1 MSLINIFSD
10 LTKSNSGSGLGSLS
24 WRNIQEG
31 IRFFESLPTPE
42 ESLVEA
48 KRQETELETTICR
61 IKDKINELETKM
73 FNDGENSEEIND
85 SIEYLNTQLENYE
98 AELEYVKEQ
107 AIMFNSIANEDDD
120 DFIENIPTFYDA
132 MKNSVDRQIKDVKE
146 AISIIKKNKRHLEIC
161 VECKKQIRDEKGRKA
176 SVKHYHI
183 NLLSFREFCKFSG
196 SEASK
201 DEHIKVY
208 ENDEFIY
215 NPVICE
221 SCIRNFVSEEVLE
234 SIQEEILAIKNCS
247 KGEVDYGY
255 DVNFDKK
262 ILIELSK
269 KYLTYV
275 EELVEIDKIKYTEK
289 LVKSE
294 IKNEE
299 DQIMSEKDTL
309 KYFIDF
315 FKSISDVCDCEECM
329 ENKKEK
335 SEKYKKLEEMLDEKE
350 NKIEVIEE

>member
-1 MSLINIFSD
+1 MSLINIFGD
-10 LTKSNSGSGLGSLS
+10 LSKSGSGLGSLS
-24 WRNIQEG
+24 WKNIQEG

-48 KRQETELETTICR
+48 KRQESELESTISK
-61 IKDKINELETKM
+61 IKDKIDELEAKM
-73 FNDGENSEEIND
+73 FNDGENPEEIND
-85 SIEYLNTQLENYE
+85 SIEYLKTQLENYE
-98 AELEYVKEQ
+98 AEHEYVKEQ
-107 AIMFNSIANEDDD
+107 AVMFNSVSNDDDD
-120 DFIENIPTFYDA
+120 DFIENIPTFYNA
-132 MKNSVDRQIKDVKE
+132 MKNNVERQIKDVKE
-146 AISIIKKNKRHLEIC
+146 AVSIIKKTKRHLEIC
-161 VECKKQIRDEKGRKA
+161 VTCKKQIRDEKGRKA

-183 NLLSFREFCKFSG
+183 NLLSFS
-196 SEASK
+196 

-221 SCIRNFVSEEVLE
+221 SCVGNFVSDCVSYDDNYE
-234 SIQEEILAIKNCS
+234 KNVVKSCS
-247 KGEVDYGY
+247 KGEIDYGY

-269 KYLTYV
+269 KYLIYV

-289 LVKSE
+289 LIRSE
-294 IKNEE
+294 NEDE
-299 DQIMSEKDTL
+299 EHTMSEKETL

-315 FKSISDVCDCEECM
+315 FKSISDVCDCEECI

-335 SEKYKKLEEMLDEKE
+335 SEKYKKLEEILEEKE
-350 NKIEVIEE
+350 HKIEVIEE

>member
-1 MSLINIFSD
+1 MSIINIFSD
-10 LTKSNSGSGLGSLS
+10 LTKSGSGLGSLS
-24 WRNIQEG
+24 WKNIQEG

-48 KRQETELETTICR
+48 KKQETELEITISK
-61 IKDKINELETKM
+61 IKDKINEFETKM
-73 FNDGENSEEIND
+73 FNDNENSEEIND
-85 SIEYLNTQLENYE
+85 LADSIAYLNTQLENYE

-107 AIMFNSIANEDDD
+107 AIMFNSIAKEDDD
-120 DFIENIPTFYDA
+120 DFIENIPTFYSA

-146 AISIIKKNKRHLEIC
+146 AVSIIKKTKRHLEIC
-161 VECKKQIRDEKGRKA
+161 VECKKKIRDEKGRKA
-176 SVKHYHI
+176 SIKHYHI
-183 NLLSFREFCKFSG
+183 NLLSFE
-196 SEASK
+196 

-215 NPVICE
+215 NPVVCE
-221 SCIRNFVSEEVLE
+221 SCFRNSVSDSFSNEIEEE
-234 SIQEEILAIKNCS
+234 FSIVKSCS

-255 DVNFDKK
+255 DINFDKK

-275 EELVEIDKIKYTEK
+275 EELAEIDKIKYKEK
-289 LVKSE
+289 LVRSE
-294 IKNEE
+294 GSEDEE
-299 DQIMSEKDTL
+299 NTMSEKDTL

-315 FKSISDVCDCEECM
+315 FKSLSDVCDCEECIASTS
-329 ENKKEK
+329 NRAA
-335 SEKYKKLEEMLDEKE
+335 KYNKLEEILEEKD

>member
-1 MSLINIFSD
+1 MSLISIFGD
-10 LTKSNSGSGLGSLS
+10 LSKTTSLS
-24 WRNIQEG
+24 WKNIQEG

-48 KRQETELETTICR
+48 KRQESELETTISR
-61 IKDKINELETKM
+61 IKDKIEELESKI
-73 FNDGENSEEIND
+73 FNDDENTEDLTD
-85 SIEYLNTQLENYE
+85 SIEYLKTQLENYE
-98 AELEYVKEQ
+98 AEYEYVKEQ
-107 AIMFNSIANEDDD
+107 AIMFKSIANEDDD

-146 AISIIKKNKRHLEIC
+146 AISIIKKTKRHLEIC

-183 NLLSFREFCKFSG
+183 NLLAFS
-196 SEASK
+196 

-221 SCIRNFVSEEVLE
+221 SCFRNSVSDEVFEEF
-234 SIQEEILAIKNCS
+234 SIIKSCS

-262 ILIELSK
+262 ILVTLSK

-275 EELVEIDKIKYTEK
+275 EELTEIDKIKYKEK
-289 LVKSE
+289 LVKPFGSE
-294 IKNEE
+294 DEE
-299 DQIMSEKDTL
+299 NTMSEKDTL

-315 FKSISDVCDCEECM
+315 FKSISDACDCEECV
-329 ENKKEK
+329 ESKN
-335 SEKYKKLEEMLDEKE
+335 KYKKLEEILEEKE
-350 NKIEVIEE
+350 NKIEMIED

>member
-1 MSLINIFSD
+1 MSIINIFSD
-10 LTKSNSGSGLGSLS
+10 LSTKFNLKSL
-24 WRNIQEG
+24 QEG

-48 KRQETELETTICR
+48 KKQETELENTISR
-61 IKDKINELETKM
+61 IKDKINELESKM
-73 FNDGENSEEIND
+73 FQDGENPEEISDLAD
-85 SIEYLNTQLENYE
+85 SIAYLNTQLENYE

-107 AIMFNSIANEDDD
+107 AIMFNAITNEDDD

-132 MKNSVDRQIKDVKE
+132 MKNNVDRQIKDVKE
-146 AISIIKKNKRHLEIC
+146 AISIIKKTKRHLEIC
-161 VECKKQIRDEKGRKA
+161 VSCKKQIRDEKGRKA

-183 NLLSFREFCKFSG
+183 NLLSLGEFTKFS
-196 SEASK
+196 
-201 DEHIKVY
+201 EHIKVY

-215 NPVICE
+215 NPVICD
-221 SCIRNFVSEEVLE
+221 SCFRNCISDSVSDDNLFV
-234 SIQEEILAIKNCS
+234 IKNCS

-262 ILIELSK
+262 VLIELSK

-275 EELVEIDKIKYTEK
+275 EELTEFDKIKYTEK

-294 IKNEE
+294 ENEE
-299 DQIMSEKDTL
+299 NTMSEKDTL

-315 FKSISDVCDCEECM
+315 FKSISDVCDCEECI
-329 ENKKEK
+329 EIKNKQF
-335 SEKYKKLEEMLDEKE
+335 EKYKKLEEILEEKE
-350 NKIEVIEE
+350 HKIEVIEE